1 MYNVWIVD
9 DEPFILDG
17 LAGIVDWTSMGLSLA
32 GQAEHGL
39 DALEQID
46 EAQAQV
52 DILITDIAMPE
63 MDGLALLRELKR
75 RCPELRAIVLSGYNE
90 FDYIKEGMNI
100 GIENY
105 LLKPINLEELRETLI
120 HTVEKLN
127 RARIERLSR
136 DQVGLLKDNILYR
149 WIAGRIG
156 REQWQLRSE
165 FLGLRLAAPAVCAAI
180 VRLADAG
187 MPDRGALQQRIR
199 ERTEAFVRP
208 LGLPHL
214 CFQNT
219 DDDTV
224 LLIGAQGTSADEL
237 DGLMK
242 RLEALATELGDVI
255 ARHEALDGEPGGPDA
270 RDDRAAG
277 GARGAAGRADARDDG
292 AAGDALGTAGRADA
306 RDDGATGDARGAA
319 VRADVRDDGAAGGAR
334 GTAVRADARDD
345 GAAGGASGAAVRAD
359 VRDDGAAGDARGT
372 AGRAD
377 ARTIAMPRAVI
388 AAGSLEPGFEQ
399 APDSYRHALLALE
412 YALLY
417 PTEPVLAYSRL
428 AGLSGSDYAPAADA
442 DTYARLVL
450 AHDMSRLSTQIE
462 DDFDAFA
469 RLEGMKPEQLR
480 HGALEMVMQ
489 LKKLLKDAPPGH
501 PAYQSYHDAVNRIL
515 SSASLE
521 QLKESVLGMAKAV
534 SEALGEREET
544 SPVVRQILK
553 QIESACHKEYS
564 LKTLAQEYRVH
575 PVYLGQLFQK
585 ETGQTFSDYL
595 NRLRIGRATE
605 LMLATPMKMQEIAE
619 AVGYWD
625 TAHFYKH
632 FKKYVGVAPAQ
643 YRKQQ

>member
-46 EAQAQV
+46 AAQAQV

-156 REQWQLRSE
+156 PEQWQLRSE

-187 MPDRGALQQRIR
+187 LPDRGALQQRIR
-199 ERTEAFVRP
+199 ERTEAFMKP

-237 DGLMK
+237 DGLMA
-242 RLEALATELGDVI
+242 RLEALAAELEGVI
-255 ARHEALDGEPGGPDA
+255 ARHAALPGEPG
-270 RDDRAAG
+270 
-277 GARGAAGRADARDDG
+277 G
-292 AAGDALGTAGRADA
+292 AAGDAP
-306 RDDGATGDARGAA
+306 GAA
-319 VRADVRDDGAAGGAR
+319 V
-334 GTAVRADARDD
+334 
-345 GAAGGASGAAVRAD
+345 
-359 VRDDGAAGDARGT
+359 
-372 AGRAD
+372 RAD
-377 ARTIAMPRAVI
+377 ARTIAVPRAII

-417 PTEPVLAYSRL
+417 PAELVLAYSRL

-450 AHDMSRLSTQIE
+450 AHDMSRLSRQIE

-515 SSASLE
+515 TSASLE
-521 QLKESVLGMAKAV
+521 QLKESVLGMATAV
-534 SEALGEREET
+534 SAALGEREET

-595 NRLRIGRATE
+595 NRLRIGKATE
-605 LMLATPMKMQEIAE
+605 LMLATPMKVQEIAE